1 MLLSGWRRARGR
13 RTKDRLAIGSC
24 ERGGVL
30 KRTPGSSRAVRHDH
44 GMRGGVAGTEGGT
57 EVALRGDDVVD
68 CQSSSSD
75 VLDSSVDDNR
85 CASCGSSLATCV
97 DGGLHARVSG
107 RRL

>member
-1 MLLSGWRRARGR
+1 MLRSGCRRARGR
-13 RTKDRLAIGSC
+13 RTRDRLAIGSW

-30 KRTPGSSRAVRHDH
+30 KIAPGSSRAVRHDH
-44 GMRGGVAGTEGGT
+44 GMRGGVGGTEGGSEAT
-57 EVALRGDDVVD
+57 WRGSDVVD

-97 DGGLHARVSG
+97 DGDLHALVIG
-107 RRL
+107 RRP